1 MISTAGSPMHG
12 VARIRW
18 MPLLSAAA
26 FVGALSVAV
35 MKARTQEPKATS
47 TTDPAAAE
55 APRDIAAQSL
65 PLRTA
70 LHHDSSLEA
79 PFDRLVAL
87 YREAGRMAELIETY
101 RSHVKAYPADP
112 NGAAVLVRL
121 LEANGDAQAPATAKS
136 LAEAHPKSGYLQY
149 LWYLSQ
155 RRTRRIDALQT
166 LEQAIALAPSP
177 RLKSAWTETLL
188 IEAAT
193 GERQDLVDKYLGEMA
208 AAATTAEAK
217 LEVARRMVALARHK
231 QALAVL
237 EEAATMNPAPEVGV
251 QIQTTAVTVEIALD
265 KSAEAA
271 ARLDRLLE
279 KLAPDYWA
287 RPELVRK
294 RMSLITTEAER
305 TAMLDAARKRFADRP
320 TDEQAAADLAQLLIG
335 FERRREALAVLL
347 EAGRKITT
355 SERLEKATLELL
367 DRLRDEPARR
377 AYLAER
383 TKAAPERIDLLA
395 LYIKALL
402 AGGDRIEGRKQIA
415 RLVAEAPADQR
426 EKTQIELA
434 RSLVRSALTADAAEV
449 FEAVIKAAPARFD
462 LRRELAE
469 LYIKLG
475 NRGRA
480 RELFSVELSDDVP
493 VETVMDF
500 VPFLIQ
506 HEMYVEARKALKKVI
521 KPDDPD
527 LDLRL
532 LAADVERR
540 LGNRNAADK
549 MLVEARALADTAA
562 RYKAWIEASAAL
574 HEEDETLGKF
584 VADEQAR
591 LAEEQGAWTEA
602 RLERLVALL
611 EVAGREK
618 AKVDILELT
627 SGYIDD
633 EAIPAATR
641 RTIRRHLV
649 RILKST
655 KDNGGALADQLQT
668 LITELPD
675 DADEYR
681 ARLAILHIK
690 ADQHHLAEPLLNSV
704 RVARIG
710 DLQLLGE
717 LESAFRQL
725 NQSQQVSAVL
735 ERLTVL
741 EPTNK
746 GHWEAWLYH
755 SAMTGREDRLRD
767 SLRRL
772 QAGVEGIALEEEVK
786 ELLRAAEIDSY
797 GRSILSSLSDGREGP
812 LSEALALASS
822 AERKSST
829 PQQSLWLYWNR
840 AFILNRLN
848 RPKERDEAI
857 AELERVLK
865 EIAQPPVVATA
876 EATNPDAAGKPKP
889 KGTANQGV
897 IPTIQVGAAYVP
909 VGAVVSLTPTVTP
922 PASASSSTNP
932 KDDAAAAKLVSSFR
946 VEMDDPLR
954 LRFADGLSLSID
966 SARELLRAPPH
977 PSAAPV
983 KVDDRRGPLPPFRLG
998 WAIDFPA
1005 ARSIESIHQLSP
1017 ERLLVVDVSG
1027 MLTVAD
1033 IVTGKVVWEAPNL
1046 MPRSTGE
1053 MTMTMTR
1060 TVRGVENSVNA
1071 RVVAPGAQPIV
1082 DDRQNIYFAGGGE
1095 VTCLSGVDGSVVW
1108 RSTLSSHKPPV
1119 VAAAG
1124 FRAPNPV
1131 FLNGDEVLAFDPETD
1146 TVAAIECATGKLRWT
1161 YDIGGPDPQ
1170 ASYRALHWMNTGASF
1185 DGRRIFVYGRRA
1197 AMVDVATRNVQWT
1210 IDADK
1215 AAKLPVK
1222 LDPQARTPAVPI
1234 ASAYPRSS
1242 RSRYI
1247 GSFGPSFG
1255 GNPYQPMGISP
1266 YGMLSNPGS
1275 RYIDFS
1281 RRTDPSMGANPRTPV
1296 DTTLVGPAAMWSTAT
1311 MSGQPRCAILS
1322 ENKLLLGAGSESSVM
1337 DTDFPIAGRR
1347 HNFVGTY
1354 VGRVGRRFC
1363 SLRGNELAVLDLDGG
1378 TRGAFK
1384 LNSITGGEY
1393 NARNQAVV
1401 DGPLAYVFGPQGIV
1415 CFNVLAKR
1423 RVFMTPWPDGAI
1435 LDADDSR
1442 VPAGAET
1449 VDQGTH
1455 YLWSGVVVPDGVVS
1469 RNVSPSAVLAGRR
1482 LITAATPWR
1491 IVAIQ
1496 GADEP

>member
-1 MISTAGSPMHG
+1 MTRKYGMPTDRGGRLKRIS
-12 VARIRW
+12 
-18 MPLLSAAA
+18 LLGAAA
-26 FVGALSVAV
+26 LAVAQV
-35 MKARTQEPKATS
+35 LAVVPAHAQNAEPAAT
-47 TTDPAAAE
+47 TEPAAAE
-55 APRDIAAQSL
+55 APRDIVAQSL

-101 RSHVKAYPADP
+101 RSHVKTYPTDP

-121 LEANGDAQAPATAKS
+121 LEADGAADAPATAKS

-188 IEAAT
+188 TEAAS
-193 GERQDLVDKYLGEMA
+193 GERQDLVDKYLGEMS
-208 AAATTAEAK
+208 AAATTADAK
-217 LEVARRMVALARHK
+217 LEVARRMLALARHK
-231 QALAVL
+231 QALTVL

-287 RPELVRK
+287 RPELVRR
-294 RMSLITTEAER
+294 RMALITTEAER
-305 TAMLDAARKRFADRP
+305 TAMVDAARKRFVDRP

-335 FERRREALAVLL
+335 FERRREALTVLL
-347 EAGRKITT
+347 EAGRKITS

-402 AGGDRIEGRKQIA
+402 AAGDRVEGRKQIA
-415 RLVAEAPADQR
+415 RLVADAPADQR

-449 FEAVIKAAPARFD
+449 FEAVIKAAPNRFD
-462 LRRELAE
+462 LRRETAE

-480 RELFSVELSDDVP
+480 RELFAVELSDDVP

-506 HEMYVEARKALKKVI
+506 NEMYVEARKALKKVI

-540 LGNRNAADK
+540 LGNRNAAAA
-549 MLVEARALADTAA
+549 MLVAARSLADTSA

-574 HEEDETLGKF
+574 HEEDESLGKF
-584 VADEQAR
+584 VADEQVR
-591 LAEEQGAWTEA
+591 LSEEQGAWTEA
-602 RLERLVALL
+602 RLERLIAFL

-633 EAIPAATR
+633 ESIPATTR

-649 RILKST
+649 RILKTT
-655 KDNGGALADQLQT
+655 KDNGGALVDQLQT

-690 ADQHHLAEPLLNSV
+690 AEQHHLAEPLLNGV

-717 LESAFRQL
+717 LESAFGQF

-735 ERLTVL
+735 ERLTTL

-746 GHWEAWLYH
+746 AHWEAWLYH

-772 QAGVEGIALEEEVK
+772 QGGVEGIAIEDDVK

-797 GRSILSSLSDGREGP
+797 GRSILSALSDGREGP

-848 RPKERDEAI
+848 RTKERDEAI

-876 EATNPDAAGKPKP
+876 EPVAPSAAGKPKP
-889 KGTANQGV
+889 KATGNQGV
-897 IPTIQVGAAYVP
+897 IPTIQIGGAYVP
-909 VGAVVSLTPTVTP
+909 VGAVASLSATVGNTTPAT
-922 PASASSSTNP
+922 SAMKPNDGSATG
-932 KDDAAAAKLVSSFR
+932 KLVSSFQ
-946 VEMDDPLR
+946 VEVDDPLR

-966 SARELLRAPPH
+966 SAHELLRAPAHRLVSP
-977 PSAAPV
+977 ARI
-983 KVDDRRGPLPPFRLG
+983 DDRRGPLPPFRLG

-1005 ARSIESIHQLSP
+1005 GRSIESIHQLSP
-1017 ERLLVVDVSG
+1017 ERLLIVDVAG

-1046 MPRSTGE
+1046 MPRSSGE

-1060 TVRGVENSVNA
+1060 TVRGVESSVNA
-1071 RVVAPGAQPIV
+1071 RVVAPAAQPIV
-1082 DDRQNIYFAGGGE
+1082 DERQNIYFAGGGE
-1095 VTCLSGVDGSVVW
+1095 VTRLSGADGSIVW
-1108 RSTLSSHKPPV
+1108 RSSLSSHKSPAVV
-1119 VAAAG
+1119 VAGA

-1146 TVAAIECATGKLRWT
+1146 TVAAIDCATGKLRWT

-1170 ASYRALHWMNTGASF
+1170 AAYRALHWMNTGASF

-1197 AMVDVATRNVQWT
+1197 AMIDVATRNVQWT

-1222 LDPQARTPAVPI
+1222 LDPQAQASSAPALPT
-1234 ASAYPRSS
+1234 YTRSYS
-1242 RSRYI
+1242 RSRYM
-1247 GSFGPSFG
+1247 GNFG
-1255 GNPYQPMGISP
+1255 QIP
-1266 YGMLSNPGS
+1266 YGGYSPSNPFATMGQGV

-1281 RRTDPSMGANPRTPV
+1281 RRTDPSLGANPRTPV

-1311 MSGQPRCAILS
+1311 TSGQPRCAILS

-1393 NARNQAVV
+1393 NARNQAVI

-1423 RVFMTPWPDGAI
+1423 RVFMSPWPEDAL

-1455 YLWSGVVVPDGVVS
+1455 YLWSGVVVPDGLVS
-1469 RNVSPSAVLAGRR
+1469 RNVSPAAVLAGRR